1 MRAMQHKKEAFWFYR
16 FLSIF
21 YDRYVNPF
29 FWTERMRS
37 EALALGHFDHA
48 GLRTVDVG
56 SGTGFTTE
64 GIVAFVAG
72 ENVTCLDQSPHQMA
86 HARRKPALQRC
97 FFVLG
102 DAENLPFPTDW
113 FDRYVSAG
121 SIEYWPAPLRGIAE
135 AYRILKPGGQALLIG
150 PVRPK
155 NRFFRWLA
163 DVWMLFPEEN
173 QYRQWFEAAG
183 FTDIHTRRVA
193 PHWVWKEVYGVA
205 IAGTKP
211 APGASPEK
219 LDLPVLQSTAEPMP
233 FSRRLRFFGRFLTGN
248 LAGFAFISVAIL
260 AHFSKPVRLAWWRL
274 CGKKIHPPAVAD
286 PLTAEQK
293 ISLAIIAGLLLLI
306 AGLIM
311 FCPGLV

>member
-1 MRAMQHKKEAFWFYR
+1 MRAIQHKKEAFWFYR

-86 HARRKPALQRC
+86 QARRKPALQRC
-97 FFVLG
+97 CFVLG
-102 DAENLPFPTDW
+102 DAENLPFPTDR

-121 SIEYWPAPLRGIAE
+121 SIEYWPGPLRGIAE
-135 AYRILKPGGQALLIG
+135 AYRVTKPGGRALLIG

-155 NRFFRWLA
+155 NCLFRWLA

-183 FTDIHTRRVA
+183 FADIQTRRVA
-193 PHWVWKEVYGVA
+193 PHWVLEEMYGLA
-205 IAGTKP
+205 IVGTKP
-211 APGASPEK
+211 APGRSPLKFDQPVRESVSAS
-219 LDLPVLQSTAEPMP
+219 MP
-233 FSRRLRFFGRFLTGN
+233 FRRRLVFLTRLAAGN
-248 LAGFAFISVAIL
+248 LAGFIFIPVAVG
-260 AHFSKPVRLAWWRL
+260 AHFSKPLRLAWRRWR
-274 CGKKIHPPAVAD
+274 GKKIGGPPVTD

-293 ISLAIIAGLLLLI
+293 ISLAVIAVALI
-306 AGLIM
+306 FLTARFI
-311 FCPGLV
+311 VS